1 MKSPDLVGTVTAEKR
16 PNSFARPADRGPQAT
31 DAQNALHPR
40 SPDIPAPPSAITPP
54 ERSDA
59 IDAGALPALPE
70 GAELFDDTDEDLR
83 TARGFLTGILLAVPM
98 WGVIGL
104 MVWLLI
110 GR

>member
-1 MKSPDLVGTVTAEKR
+1 MKTPDLVGTVTGEKR
-16 PNSFARPADRGPQAT
+16 PNSFASSADRGPQAT
-31 DAQNALHPR
+31 DSRNAVLQP

-54 ERSDA
+54 ERPDA

-70 GAELFDDTDEDLR
+70 GAELFDDTDDDLR

-98 WGVIGL
+98 WGMIGL
-104 MVWLLI
+104 MVWLFI